1 VRLKPSQDHNGGRK
15 IDATFSCSVIIYN
28 FYMVACVSW
37 ICPSITIT
45 AIDVDHTG
53 KFLIWKCSQL
63 SVIADL
69 SRKRSPEP
77 LRGIDHYVVEVGV
90 GEIEI

>member
-1 VRLKPSQDHNGGRK
+1 
-15 IDATFSCSVIIYN
+15 
-28 FYMVACVSW
+28 MVACVSR
-37 ICPSITIT
+37 IYPSIAIT

-77 LRGIDHYVVEVGV
+77 LRGIDRYVVEVGV
-90 GEIEI
+90 GEIEIRVERVIVTDKERLPRANE